1 MDKPYFILKSKTK
14 RKRKIITFFV
24 LFLFIILIS
33 TYFVKVINP
42 IIATYSYAKV
52 NALTEQAVNRSS
64 FEVLRSLNYES
75 LVNIIKTRDEK
86 ISYIEAKTNTMNLVV
101 RDIVEKAQNSMN
113 NVMLEGMKLPL
124 GTFSGISIF
133 LGKGPN
139 ITLKLVPMG
148 VVSTEIVSKFYNAG
162 INNTIHRIYLRL
174 KTQVS
179 IVLPIKNNLIDTV
192 SEIMLCE
199 NVIVGEVPN
208 VYFESNQLQNKL
220 DLLP

>member
-1 MDKPYFILKSKTK
+1 MDKPYTFLESKRK
-14 RKRKIITFFV
+14 KKRKIIIFSSIFMIV
-24 LFLFIILIS
+24 ILVS
-33 TYFVKVINP
+33 VYFVKIINP

-52 NALTEQAVNRSS
+52 NALTEQAMNRSS
-64 FEVLRSLNYES
+64 FDVLRSLNYES

-101 RDIVEKAQNSMN
+101 RDIVEKAQNNMN
-113 NVMLEGMKLPL
+113 NMMLEGMKLPI

-148 VVSTEIVSKFYNAG
+148 VVSTEIISKFSNAG
-162 INNTIHRIYLRL
+162 INNTLHRIYLRL

-179 IVLPIKNNLIDTV
+179 IVLPVKNNVINTV
-192 SEIMLCE
+192 SEILLCE

>member
-1 MDKPYFILKSKTK
+1 ML
-14 RKRKIITFFV
+14 
-24 LFLFIILIS
+24 IILIS

-113 NVMLEGMKLPL
+113 NIMLEGMKLPL

>member
-1 MDKPYFILKSKTK
+1 
-14 RKRKIITFFV
+14 
-24 LFLFIILIS
+24 
-33 TYFVKVINP
+33 
-42 IIATYSYAKV
+42 
-52 NALTEQAVNRSS
+52 
-64 FEVLRSLNYES
+64 
-75 LVNIIKTRDEK
+75 
-86 ISYIEAKTNTMNLVV
+86 
-101 RDIVEKAQNSMN
+101 
-113 NVMLEGMKLPL
+113 MLEGMKLPL

-199 NVIVGEVPN
+199 NVIVGEVPD

>member
-1 MDKPYFILKSKTK
+1 MDKPYFFLKTKKK
-14 RKRKIITFFV
+14 RKRKIIIFSV
-24 LFLFIILIS
+24 IFLLIILIS

-113 NVMLEGMKLPL
+113 NIMLEGMKLPL

>member
-1 MDKPYFILKSKTK
+1 MDKPYFFLKIKTK
-14 RKRKIITFFV
+14 RKRKIIIFSV
-24 LFLFIILIS
+24 IFLLIILIS

-113 NVMLEGMKLPL
+113 NIMLEGMKLPL

-179 IVLPIKNNLIDTV
+179 IVLPIKNNLINTV

>member
-1 MDKPYFILKSKTK
+1 ML
-14 RKRKIITFFV
+14 
-24 LFLFIILIS
+24 IILIS

-113 NVMLEGMKLPL
+113 NIMLEGMKLPL

-179 IVLPIKNNLIDTV
+179 IVLPIKNNLINTV